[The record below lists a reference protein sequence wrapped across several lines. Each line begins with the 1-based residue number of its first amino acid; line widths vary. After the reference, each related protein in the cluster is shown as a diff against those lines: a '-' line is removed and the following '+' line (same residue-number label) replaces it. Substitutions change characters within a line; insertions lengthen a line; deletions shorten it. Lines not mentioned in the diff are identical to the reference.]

1 MLNED
6 VCTASRLGNKRR
18 PSIPFVCEY
27 CWEHVLWWGGG
38 VERLCVPVSF
48 YFPLLHNLALLA
60 LRVHVE
66 LRLRLFKKQLILLK
80 EAPRGCV
87 TTNLLPAVV
96 LVHSRRI
103 TLLTFHRHK
112 IIGGKILIKNIPWR
126 LTLFSK

>member
-1 MLNED
+1 MK
-6 VCTASRLGNKRR
+6 TFARLRDLETRDDRLFRLSVSIVGNM
-18 PSIPFVCEY
+18 FC
-27 CWEHVLWWGGG
+27 GGG
-38 VERLCVPVSF
+38 GGGERLCVPVSF

-80 EAPRGCV
+80 EVPRGCV